1 MTITYHPEL
10 IQGSE
15 EWLAARCGMI
25 TAGSMDLILTPSL
38 KVASNEKE
46 RQHLYELAAQRI
58 NNYVEPSYIG
68 DDMLRGLED
77 EVYARALYSEKYAPI
92 EEVGM
97 VTNDRFG
104 FVIGFSPDGLVG
116 DDGLIECKSRRQKYQ
131 AQTIILDEVPT
142 EYMLQIQSAMLISE
156 RKWCDFISY
165 SGGMPMYVK
174 RVFPDP
180 VMQTAIREAATAFEM
195 RIRAA
200 IKVYEEHAAG
210 FHMTERRVMEDII
223 A

>member
-1 MTITYHPEL
+1 MTITHHPEL

-25 TAGSMDLILTPSL
+25 TAGSMDLILTPTL
-38 KVASNEKE
+38 KIASNDKE

-142 EYMLQIQSAMLISE
+142 EYILQIQSAMLISE

-174 RVFPDP
+174 RVYPDP

-200 IKVYEEHAAG
+200 IKVYEEHAKQ

>member
-1 MTITYHPEL
+1 MTITYYPEL
-10 IQGSE
+10 VQGSD
-15 EWLAARCGMI
+15 EWLAQRCGLI
-25 TAGSMDLILTPSL
+25 TAGSMNLVLTPTL

-46 RQHLYELAAQRI
+46 RTHLYELVAQRATK
-58 NNYVEPSYIG
+58 YVEPSYIG

-97 VTNDRFG
+97 ITNDRFG
-104 FVIGFSPDGLVG
+104 FMIGFSPDGLVG

-131 AQTIILDEVPT
+131 AQTIILDEVPA

-200 IKVYEEHAAG
+200 IKVYEDHAKP

>member
-10 IQGSE
+10 IQGSD

-25 TAGSMDLILTPSL
+25 TAGSMDLILTPTL

-58 NNYVEPSYIG
+58 NSYVEPSYIG

-77 EVYARALYSEKYAPI
+77 EVYARAIYSEKYAQI

-180 VMQTAIREAATAFEM
+180 VMQGAIREAATSFEA

-200 IKVYEEHAAG
+200 IKVYEEHAKP

>member
-1 MTITYHPEL
+1 MTITHHPEL
-10 IQGSE
+10 IQGSD

-25 TAGSMDLILTPSL
+25 TAGSMDLILTPTL

-131 AQTIILDEVPT
+131 AQTIILDEVPA

-156 RKWCDFISY
+156 REWCDFISY
-165 SGGMPMYVK
+165 SGGMPMFVK
-174 RVFPDP
+174 RVFPDR

-200 IKVYEEHAAG
+200 IKVYEERAVG
-210 FHMTERRVMEDII
+210 LHMTERRVMGDII

>member
-1 MTITYHPEL
+1 MTITHHPEL

-25 TAGSMDLILTPSL
+25 TAGSMDLILTPTL
-38 KVASNEKE
+38 KIASNEKE

-77 EVYARALYSEKYAPI
+77 EVYARALYREKYAEI
-92 EEVGM
+92 TEVGM

-180 VMQTAIREAATAFEM
+180 VMQTAIREAATAFEA

-210 FHMTERRVMEDII
+210 LHMTERRVMEDII

>member
-10 IQGSE
+10 IQGSD

-25 TAGSMDLILTPSL
+25 TGGSMDLILTPTL
-38 KVASNEKE
+38 KIAANEKE
-46 RQHLYELAAQRI
+46 RQHLYELTAQRI
-58 NNYVEPSYIG
+58 TQYVEPSYIG

-77 EVYARALYSEKYAPI
+77 EIYARALYAEKYAPI
-92 EEVGM
+92 TEVGM

-104 FVIGFSPDGLVG
+104 FVLGFSPDGLVG

-131 AQTIILDEVPT
+131 TQTIILDEVPT
-142 EYMLQIQSAMLISE
+142 EYMLQIQAAILISE
-156 RKWCDFISY
+156 RKWCDFISW

-174 RVFPDP
+174 RVYPDP

-200 IKVYEEHAAG
+200 IKVYEDKSAG
-210 FHMTERRVMEDII
+210 LFPTERRIQQEMHV
-223 A
+223 

>member
-1 MTITYHPEL
+1 MTIKYYPEL
-10 IQGSE
+10 IQGSD
-15 EWLAARCGMI
+15 EWVQQRCGLI
-25 TAGSMDLILTPSL
+25 SAGSMKLILTPTL
-38 KVASNEKE
+38 KIASNEAE
-46 RQHLYELAAQRI
+46 RSHLYELAAQRI

-77 EVYARALYSEKYAPI
+77 EVYARALYSEKYAQI
-92 EEVGM
+92 DEVGM
-97 VTNDRFG
+97 VTNDRWG

-142 EYMLQIQSAMLISE
+142 EYMLQIQSALLISE
-156 RKWCDFISY
+156 RKWLDFISY

-180 VMQTAIREAATAFEM
+180 VMQGAIREAATSFEA

-200 IKVYEEHAAG
+200 IKGYEEHAKP

>member
-10 IQGSE
+10 IQGSD

-25 TAGSMDLILTPSL
+25 TAGSMDLILTPTL
-38 KVASNEKE
+38 KIASNEKE

-77 EVYARALYSEKYAPI
+77 EVYARALYSEKYEPI

-97 VTNDRFG
+97 VTNDRWG
-104 FVIGFSPDGLVG
+104 FVIGFSPDGLIG

-142 EYMLQIQSAMLISE
+142 DYVLQIQSALLISE
-156 RKWCDFISY
+156 RKWLDFISY
-165 SGGMPMYVK
+165 SGGMPMFVK
-174 RVFPDP
+174 RVYPDP
-180 VMQTAIREAATAFEM
+180 VMHAAIREAATAFEG

-200 IKVYEEHAAG
+200 IKVYEEHAKP
-210 FHMTERRVMEDII
+210 FHMTERRIQQEMYV
-223 A
+223 